1 MILIKKVKK
10 VQDVND
16 QSFGIMV
23 VEEVVLDKFRN
34 GRLVIGVLV
43 KNDNQNSL
51 IKNFGLYGRVR
62 LVFYMF
68 VFMLEVWLQGENGIG
83 VFIYFVFF

>member
-10 VQDVND
+10 VQDVNN

-34 GRLVIGVLV
+34 KRLVIG
-43 KNDNQNSL
+43 
-51 IKNFGLYGRVR
+51 FG
-62 LVFYMF
+62 
-68 VFMLEVWLQGENGIG
+68 EE
-83 VFIYFVFF
+83 